1 MRCNFKNRILILY
14 TVFIVLFS
22 YSSIAFAKPR
32 LSVRVFE
39 DRSQEKDAPAGAVM
53 DMMVTELDKA
63 GIFDLI
69 ERERFDVITQEMKLA
84 QSGMLDPDTIPE
96 IGKIVSAQYSM
107 LGAIALYYYNEKAS
121 GFLLP
126 IIGKAAQKKTA
137 YVVLE
142 IRIVDNY
149 TGRIIYSAEEIGTA
163 NREAKGNLATYKGF
177 FIGGYKKTYGG
188 ILGSA
193 TRDAILKHVAAIK
206 KRNWD

>member
-1 MRCNFKNRILILY
+1 MSRKFLNYHSIFYLI
-14 TVFIVLFS
+14 IAILFS
-22 YSSIAFAKPR
+22 FPQFAFAKPR
-32 LSVRVFE
+32 LSVRAFE

-107 LGAIALYYYNEKAS
+107 MGAIALYYYNEKAN

-126 IIGKAAQKKTA
+126 IIGSVAQKKTA

-142 IRIVDNY
+142 IRIIDNY
-149 TGRIIYSAEEIGTA
+149 TGRIVYTAEEIGTA

-193 TRDAILKHVAAIK
+193 TRNAILKHVAAIK